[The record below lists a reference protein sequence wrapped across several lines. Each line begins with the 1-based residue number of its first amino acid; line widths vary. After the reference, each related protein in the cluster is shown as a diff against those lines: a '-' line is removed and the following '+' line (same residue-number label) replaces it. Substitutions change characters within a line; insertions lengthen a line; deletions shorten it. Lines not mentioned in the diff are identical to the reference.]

1 MQDQPNPNGKVHAEL
16 GPSSS
21 DIWLTC
27 LQAPREWKKYPPRV
41 SGWAAHEGTLAH
53 TLCEAALL
61 RRDIP
66 WKPGLSFPVEG
77 DSIPITQE
85 MLNAVQLYVN
95 TTNLISDIALW
106 RAIEKQVSFAWL
118 WDHPPAVDLFGTADF
133 TAADT
138 KALYVLDFKYG
149 AGKAVNVAGNT
160 QLLCYGVGA
169 YGMLREQRPDLAK
182 TIEDVSLT
190 VVQPRAGGD
199 PVRQWNITVDDLI
212 YWAYSVLKPS
222 IDKILSTK
230 PLQLVPGRHC
240 YFCAASRGCPAY
252 QKHRLQESMS
262 LFTELTTAEML
273 AASVNALDT
282 PI

>member
-41 SGWAAHEGTLAH
+41 SGWAAHEGTLCH

-61 RRDIP
+61 QRGIP
-66 WKPGLSFPVEG
+66 WKPGLTFQVEG
-77 DSIPITQE
+77 DSIAITQE

-95 TTNLISDIALW
+95 TTNLISDIARW
-106 RAIEKQVSFAWL
+106 RAVEKRVYFSWL
-118 WDHPPAVDLFGTADF
+118 WDTPPAEDLFGTADF
-133 TAADT
+133 AAADD
-138 KALYVLDFKYG
+138 KALYVVDLKYG
-149 AGKAVNVAGNT
+149 KGKAVHVEGNT

-169 YGMLREQRPDLAK
+169 YGMLREQRPDLAE
-182 TIEDVSLT
+182 TIEEVSLT
-190 VVQPRAGGD
+190 VVQPRAGGA
-199 PVRQWNITVDDLI
+199 PVRQWNIPVGDLI

-230 PLQLVPGRHC
+230 TLELVPGRHC

-252 QKHRLQESMS
+252 QKHRLSESMS
-262 LFTELTTAEML
+262 LFTELTAAEML